1 MIEAKNLSCGFK
13 ESILSNINISFEPAE
28 IVIIM
33 GANGVG
39 KSCLLQTLAGVIPS
53 LKGQVLNLDSSYH
66 NRARQISYAAQDAIQ
81 NSSILVGDYL
91 ALVAPINEN
100 FKSQLIESLELLTFM
115 DKPLAFL
122 SGGQR
127 QKARLVATL
136 IQDAQS
142 YLLDEPTNSLDPKP
156 VDGLTNCLRSIAS
169 CNKNVIIVTHDL
181 MFALQVGTR
190 FIGLKN
196 ESLLFDCKIDSL
208 RSKQYLDILFD
219 RKFRWH
225 EVSDGEWSIW

>member
-13 ESILSNINISFEPAE
+13 KNILTNINISFKPAE

-33 GANGVG
+33 GPNGVG

-53 LKGQVLNLDSSYH
+53 TKGQILNLDPNYH
-66 NRARQISYAAQDAIQ
+66 IRARQISYAAQDAIQ

-100 FKSQLIESLELLTFM
+100 FKPQLIENLELLPFM

-127 QKARLVATL
+127 QKARLAATL
-136 IQDAQS
+136 LQDAQS

-156 VDGLTNCLRSIAS
+156 VDGLAHCLRSIAS
-169 CNKNVIIVTHDL
+169 SNKNVIIVTHDL

-190 FIGLKN
+190 FIGLKH

-208 RSKQYLDILFD
+208 RNKQHLDVLFD

-225 EVSDGEWSIW
+225 EVNHGEWSIW